1 MSKARSIFRSGFADG
16 LDAVSA
22 RIRRPQETPMNIRPQ
37 IGLLGVLLAAMS
49 ADLNEF
55 VSLTTLTDLRG
66 ALGISYDPGLW
77 IDSLYVSGAA
87 VGMAFAPWNAVTF
100 TLRRFTLFAIGL
112 ACVVTVLIA
121 FAQNLQ
127 ALLAL
132 RVIQGLSGGLT
143 IPLLMTTALRV
154 LPPQIR
160 IYGLAVY
167 ALTVTFTPNISIS
180 LAALW
185 VDVMGDWRFV
195 FLQAVPLDAIA
206 AVLVWYGLPQDPPR
220 YERLRQFDWRG
231 ALLILVGGGSLTTLM
246 LHGDQYDWFNSPTI
260 SLLALASAVAVP
272 LLIVNEWFHP
282 LPLLKLQMLGRRNFA
297 YGAIALALFVIV
309 STTSSAI
316 PQEFLAD
323 MQSYRPLQEQR
334 IDLLLS
340 LAQVALL
347 PAAAFLLD
355 HKQIDARAVML
366 CGLAL
371 VLAACLGAA
380 RVDSSWNRDQFYF
393 WQYLQMV
400 GQPMIAVSLLMLA
413 TNTVKGPEEGPF
425 VSALINGIRG
435 LADPAGT
442 WLVELVT
449 RWRGGLH
456 SDRLVDQV
464 GQNWFRITQPQ
475 RVEPRAPVWL
485 LPNDHPGAAHSL
497 QQFAHMIAQ
506 QAAVMTYADTFL
518 IMAALCVALILVTLV
533 LPVHTD
539 PPRIVFARR

>member
-1 MSKARSIFRSGFADG
+1 MTNAIGSRLTD
-16 LDAVSA
+16 V
-22 RIRRPQETPMNIRPQ
+22 RPLV
-37 IGLLGVLLAAMS
+37 GLLGVLVAALG
-49 ADLNEF
+49 ADFNEF
-55 VSLTTLTDLRG
+55 VSLLTLTDVRG
-66 ALGISYDPGLW
+66 ALGVSYDPGLW
-77 IDSLYVSGAA
+77 IASLYITGMS

-112 ACVVTVLIA
+112 ACVAIGLIP
-121 FAQNLQ
+121 FAANLPE
-127 ALLAL
+127 LLTL
-132 RVIQGLSGGLT
+132 RLIQGLSSGLT

-154 LPPQIR
+154 LAPQIR

-167 ALTVTFTPNISIS
+167 ALTVTFSPNISIS

-231 ALLILVGGGSLTTLM
+231 ALLILMGGGSMTTLM

-260 SLLALASAVAVP
+260 CLLALASAAAFP

-282 LPLLKLQMLGRRNFA
+282 LPLLKLQMLGRRNLA
-297 YGAIALALFVIV
+297 YGVIALALFLTI
-309 STTSSAI
+309 SLTSSAI

-323 MQSYRPLQEQR
+323 IQDYRPLQEQG

-340 LAQVALL
+340 LAQLGLL
-347 PAAAFLLD
+347 PAVAFLLD
-355 HKQIDARAVML
+355 HKRVDARAVML

-371 VLAACLGAA
+371 LLAACLGCA

-393 WQYLQMV
+393 WQDLQMV
-400 GQPMIAVSLLMLA
+400 GQPMVAVSLLLFA

-425 VSALINGIRG
+425 VSALVNAVRG

-442 WLVELVT
+442 WLVALIAQ
-449 RWRGGLH
+449 WRGGLH

-464 GQNWFRITQPQ
+464 GQNWFRITQSQ
-475 RVEPRAPVWL
+475 HLVPRTPVSL
-485 LPNDHPGAAHSL
+485 LPNDHPGAGDSL
-497 QQFAHMIAQ
+497 QQFAHKIAE
-506 QAAVMTYADTFL
+506 QAGVMTYADAFL
-518 IMAALCVALILVTLV
+518 VMAALCVVVMLMTLV
-533 LPVHTD
+533 LPVRTY
-539 PPRIVFARR
+539 PPRILFARK